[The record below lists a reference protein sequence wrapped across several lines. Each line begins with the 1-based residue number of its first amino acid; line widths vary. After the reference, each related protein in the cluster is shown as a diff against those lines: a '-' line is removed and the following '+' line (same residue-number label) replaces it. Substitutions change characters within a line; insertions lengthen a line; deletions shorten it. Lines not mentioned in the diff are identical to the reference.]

1 MAELKKTIGKRTL
14 MFLIINAILG
24 TGIFFSPSIG
34 ASIAGPSSLISWSIM
49 AVVAIF
55 ISAYFAELIS
65 MFPKSGGVYE
75 YVKQAFGEFPSF
87 IIGWVS
93 WIVANITIAM
103 LIVGSIYY
111 LLPGMSMINNIAI
124 SLAIILIFN
133 TFNYRGIEQSSKLLL
148 VFGLMTISIL
158 IAIIFPGFF
167 HINPDNFFPFFSTSP
182 LLTLLAIYFISET
195 FFGWESATYLTEEV
209 KDAKNTVPRYLVAAT
224 AIISVISILFVVV
237 TFGVMHWQTLQD
249 SCSAAPY
256 TCLASEIFGSYGSL
270 FAVLIFIPLIG
281 TAASWIIASPRL
293 LYAMA
298 RDKVLPASFMK
309 IHEKYRTPTRA
320 IIFQAIVTSLIT
332 IVGIGNY
339 EVLLSLLIPLV
350 LIVYSFVMLSLVKL
364 RISKPHLERSF
375 KAPFGK
381 TGPIL
386 IVIFNIALL
395 SIWLTQVSG
404 AFSVFSLG
412 LLLLV
417 FGVPMYL
424 LIKLETDIKFT
435 EKFFD
440 SISWFWNLSFQLWY
454 TKEDVE
460 SVIRKIKP
468 KKGMTVLDF
477 GCGTGITT
485 LELAKRLK
493 EKGTIIALDMS
504 KKQLEKAFTKI
515 EKAMKISNVVF
526 IKESHLVPFKKN
538 SFDAIVS
545 VGTLGHLNNPKE
557 ALEKI
562 FYFLKPGGSFS
573 FMAFGRALGIP
584 SQEFLSEKEQIK
596 QLFSVYDPKVKIKK
610 DYKKFSEYWYIWGT
624 KKK

>member
-1 MAELKKTIGKRTL
+1 MAELKKTIGKKTL
-14 MFLIINAILG
+14 LFLSINAILG
-24 TGIFFSPSIG
+24 TGIFFLPALG
-34 ASIAGPSSLISWSIM
+34 ASIAGPASLIAWGIM
-49 AVVAIF
+49 ALVAVL
-55 ISAYFAELIS
+55 ISTYFAELIS
-65 MFPKSGGVYE
+65 MFPKSGGIYE

-87 IIGWVS
+87 IIGWVA

-111 LLPGMSMINNIAI
+111 ILPGMPMVNNILI
-124 SLAIILIFN
+124 SLAIILLFN
-133 TFNYRGIEQSSKLLL
+133 IFNYRGIEQSSKLLL
-148 VFGLMTISIL
+148 LFGVMTISIL
-158 IAIIFPGFF
+158 LAIIFPGFF
-167 HINPDNFFPFFSTSP
+167 QINPDNFFPFFVSSP

-209 KDAKNTVPRYLVAAT
+209 KDAKKVVPRYLVIAT
-224 AIISVISILFVVV
+224 AIIAVVSILFVFVSLGVV
-237 TFGVMHWQTLQD
+237 HWQTFSQQT
-249 SCSAAPY
+249 APC
-256 TCLASEIFGSYGSL
+256 TCLGYQLFGAYGSV
-270 FAVLIFIPLIG
+270 FAILIFIPLIG

-309 IHEKYRTPTRA
+309 IHDKYRTPSRA
-320 IIFQAIVTSLIT
+320 IVFQAIVTSLIT

-339 EVLLSLLIPLV
+339 EILLSLLVPLV
-350 LIVYSFVMLSLVKL
+350 LIVYSFVMLSVVKL
-364 RISKPHLERSF
+364 RISKPNLERSF

-381 TGPIL
+381 IGPVL
-386 IVIFNIALL
+386 IVIFNVALL
-395 SIWLTQVSG
+395 SVWLSQVNG
-404 AFSVFSLG
+404 AFSVFGLG

-417 FGVPMYL
+417 FGVPLYL
-424 LIKLETDIKFT
+424 MIKLETDIKFT

-440 SISWFWNLSFQLWY
+440 RISWFWNISFQLWY
-454 TKEDVE
+454 TKEDTNN
-460 SVIRKIKP
+460 VIRKARIKDNA
-468 KKGMTVLDF
+468 TVLDF

-485 LELAKRLK
+485 LELAKRLR

-545 VGTLGHLNNPKE
+545 VGTLGHLDNPKE

-584 SQEFLSEKEQIK
+584 SQEFLSEKDQIK
-596 QLFSVYDPKVKIKK
+596 ELFKEFDPKVKIMK
-610 DYKKFSEYWYIWGT
+610 DYKKFSEYWYIWGQ
-624 KKK
+624 KK